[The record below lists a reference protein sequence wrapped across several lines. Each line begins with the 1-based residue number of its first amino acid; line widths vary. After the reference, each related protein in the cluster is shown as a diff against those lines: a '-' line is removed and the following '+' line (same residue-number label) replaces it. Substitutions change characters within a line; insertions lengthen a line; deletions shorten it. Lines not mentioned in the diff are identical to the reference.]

1 MTNKSP
7 DAFRTISEVAEWL
20 GVPTH
25 VLRFWESRFS
35 QVKPV
40 KRAGGR
46 RYYRPADM
54 ELLGGIRKLLHEDG
68 MTIRGVQKLLRENG
82 VKHVAAFSP
91 DITNMDQ
98 GEPAQTNVVTLDLAG
113 SGETDAPEIEDAEIA
128 GEPDVVVATTA
139 DAEPAAPSAPQEIS
153 AQVTEPEPGPP
164 AAEASEPDLL
174 KDTEAQAPEVPDT
187 PEEIPSEPEEVP
199 AAPDE
204 IQPLPVEAPPI
215 TPEEMPQEI
224 PVETP
229 PAEQP
234 EPAPQA
240 EHGQVVQPVQDV
252 SSDSLSETA
261 PVDSTWGEPV
271 SPQPDLADPV
281 AAEPAEAETTA
292 PQHVE
297 PETAEQVATEVT
309 PIEPEPMAEAPGAP
323 APATALDISH
333 IPEDPS
339 EDEGDVT
346 STNTSILTSL
356 RAARDRGQGPAQN
369 TEEITDLT
377 ARLSALKK
385 RMTRERHQA

>member
-98 GEPAQTNVVTLDLAG
+98 GEPAQTNVVTL
-113 SGETDAPEIEDAEIA
+113 
-128 GEPDVVVATTA
+128 
-139 DAEPAAPSAPQEIS
+139 
-153 AQVTEPEPGPP
+153 
-164 AAEASEPDLL
+164 DLL